1 MFGAD
6 SVNVHQQSKKRKRCA
21 RLFSCCVARG
31 MRYTVGTACAVT
43 LRCGANHMKHI
54 GQARLGRDAELKKTG
69 ETSYANL
76 SLAVDYR
83 DGQNR
88 ETQWISATLWGKQA
102 EALAQYLVKG
112 TVHCFCLSDLHA
124 KEGKDG
130 KTYINARCDS
140 VELGPK
146 GQGAAAPKQQSSGG
160 GGGDDSDIPF
170 ASVGRGAMHHVI

>member
-1 MFGAD
+1 
-6 SVNVHQQSKKRKRCA
+6 
-21 RLFSCCVARG
+21 
-31 MRYTVGTACAVT
+31 
-43 LRCGANHMKHI
+43 MKHI
-54 GQARLGRDAELKKTG
+54 GNARLGRDAELKKTG
-69 ETSYANL
+69 DGTAYANL

-102 EALAQYLVKG
+102 ESLAQYLLKG

-146 GQGAAAPKQQSSGG
+146 GQGAAAAQKPSAHGG
-160 GGGDDSDIPF
+160 VDDDGDLDTPF
-170 ASVGRGAMHHVI
+170 